1 VADRRLRSSALS
13 TGSSSTISNLRHPC
27 ATKYLVSPRLVG
39 VQVRQRGRY
48 QRSMRLQVKGHIR
61 EHDYQRL
68 QAQSALNEDR
78 IRQQPVS
85 GGSQTL

>member
-1 VADRRLRSSALS
+1 
-13 TGSSSTISNLRHPC
+13 
-27 ATKYLVSPRLVG
+27 
-39 VQVRQRGRY
+39 
-48 QRSMRLQVKGHIR
+48 MRLQVKGHIR